1 MLRIFKIDSSAVK
14 SRCRR
19 RGKVFEYDWLD
30 LLLFF
35 VQHNLSMSVYFQLR
49 KAILECIE
57 TVLLTGSGE
66 SLLELYNRRGQTVNA
81 KLKTLIGQ
89 VH

>member
-1 MLRIFKIDSSAVK
+1 
-14 SRCRR
+14 
-19 RGKVFEYDWLD
+19 
-30 LLLFF
+30 
-35 VQHNLSMSVYFQLR
+35 MSVYFQLR